1 MGDVRSGLWTSGA
14 LEFWFQCN
22 ALYALYLVICT
33 FYPVTDVCSC
43 SWGALLCGV
52 PRLNKWTESHWW
64 SYQTD
69 RCLYNQLSCHLKR
82 ESCTTPWRK
91 REGWSLE
98 SKYFVTECSGGSRG
112 GARGARLPPLFLDQN
127 SLPKLLFWEATPPPH
142 PLCKGLDD
150 RDPPYLKV
158 WIRHWNVF
166 HSATSKRFWSLFLK
180 PLTII
185 FF

>member
-1 MGDVRSGLWTSGA
+1 MFAPGYGL
-14 LEFWFQCN
+14 LV
-22 ALYALYLVICT
+22 LYSFDSNVMRCMPPFVICT
-33 FYPVTDVCSC
+33 FYPVTDVYSC

-127 SLPKLLFWEATPPPH
+127 SLPKLLFWEATPPP
-142 PLCKGLDD
+142 PT
-150 RDPPYLKV
+150 PYVRV
-158 WIRHWNVF
+158 WI
-166 HSATSKRFWSLFLK
+166 TGTPLISKSGSGTGMCFTLQPQNAFEASF
-180 PLTII
+180 
-185 FF
+185 

>member
-1 MGDVRSGLWTSGA
+1 MVFLTFLWRLVFLFDIFHFEFTHRRSVPSFFAGKRTKINLPLKVPWHMWRPNMGDVRSGLWASGA

-22 ALYALYLVICT
+22 AVYALYLVICT
-33 FYPVTDVCSC
+33 FYPVTDVYSC

-82 ESCTTPWRK
+82 ESCTTPWQK

-98 SKYFVTECSGGSRG
+98 SKYFVTECSGESRG
-112 GARGARLPPLFLDQN
+112 GARFSPPLLFLD
-127 SLPKLLFWEATPPPH
+127 
-142 PLCKGLDD
+142 
-150 RDPPYLKV
+150 
-158 WIRHWNVF
+158 
-166 HSATSKRFWSLFLK
+166 
-180 PLTII
+180 
-185 FF
+185 

>member
-1 MGDVRSGLWTSGA
+1 MGDVRSGLWASGA

-33 FYPVTDVCSC
+33 FYPVTDVYSC

-52 PRLNKWTESHWW
+52 PRLKKWTESHWW

-82 ESCTTPWRK
+82 ESCTTPWWK

-98 SKYFVTECSGGSRG
+98 SKYFVTECSGESRG

-127 SLPKLLFWEATPPPH
+127 GLPKLLFWETTPPPPPTPYVRVWMTGT
-142 PLCKGLDD
+142 PLISKS
-150 RDPPYLKV
+150 
-158 WIRHWNVF
+158 RHWNVF

>member
-1 MGDVRSGLWTSGA
+1 MGFYYYRV
-14 LEFWFQCN
+14 WFQYI
-22 ALYALYLVICT
+22 AVYALYLVICT
-33 FYPVTDVCSC
+33 LYPITDVYSC

-69 RCLYNQLSCHLKR
+69 RCLYNQWSCHLKR

-112 GARGARLPPLFLDQN
+112 GARGARPPPLFLD
-127 SLPKLLFWEATPPPH
+127 STEARRAEKVIILGDHPRFH

-150 RDPPYLKV
+150 RDPPFLKV
-158 WIRHWNVF
+158 WVWHWNVS
-166 HSATSKRFWSLFLK
+166 HSTTSKRFWNLFLK
-180 PLTII
+180 LLTII

>member
-112 GARGARLPPLFLDQN
+112 GARGARLFKVLKFRGRFEKSLNSIKVREKYMIPLLCLEK
-127 SLPKLLFWEATPPPH
+127 SLKLTRLFTPH
-142 PLCKGLDD
+142 IFCE
-150 RDPPYLKV
+150 
-158 WIRHWNVF
+158 I
-166 HSATSKRFWSLFLK
+166 ALFRRGK
-180 PLTII
+180 FGSSTV
-185 FF
+185 